1 MPLSAAAPISSLSC
15 EQSMAALQSS
25 QEGLS
30 SNEALQ
36 GQLRGGR
43 NRLPPQRRR
52 PLLLR
57 LTEQFTHFMALLLW
71 VAGGMAFLARTP
83 ELGWAIWSVVLINA
97 LFSFWQDFQAER
109 TLAAL
114 SNVLPRQVRGW
125 SDVRLRILS
134 ADPPWADVMSQPP
147 RHRDQPLLDR
157 PLLRQAYL
165 FLGLLEAALAM
176 LGYGLTWWSH
186 GIAMPQLRAIAPALL
201 HHEAS
206 AELVALQHQASA
218 MALGSIVFAQVGTA
232 LVCRGGNRFKP
243 NALLWLGIA
252 VELIAFLVLQ
262 SWPPLAHTF
271 QMAPIPSQL
280 WWWLLLCIPA
290 PLLANRLHITWRARH
305 HGSSAVME

>member
-125 SDVRLRILS
+125 RDGRLQVLS
-134 ADPPWADVMSQPP
+134 AAPPRADVMSQPP

-165 FLGLLEAALAM
+165 FLGLLEGTLAM

-186 GIAMPQLRAIAPALL
+186 GIALPQLRAIAPALL
-201 HHEAS
+201 HHQAS

-218 MALGSIVFAQVGTA
+218 VALGSIVFAQAGT
-232 LVCRGGNRFKP
+232 
-243 NALLWLGIA
+243 LWPAAAVIA
-252 VELIAFLVLQ
+252 SSPMHCCGWASPQ
-262 SWPPLAHTF
+262 S
-271 QMAPIPSQL
+271 
-280 WWWLLLCIPA
+280 
-290 PLLANRLHITWRARH
+290 
-305 HGSSAVME
+305 